1 MDLDGLVEVFKLC
14 EMSLQSG
21 DVDPKTRNEERYVT
35 VEIYDKNKEQ
45 VKYAD
50 QRLHQ
55 TQII

>member
-21 DVDPKTRNEERYVT
+21 VVDPKTLNEERYVI
-35 VEIYDKNKEQ
+35 VEIYDKNIEQ

-50 QRLHQ
+50 FSF
-55 TQII
+55 